1 MQKPTA
7 SPPTMQYIAKKRKE
21 CKAKG
26 IEAATSLLPGA
37 PSERGN
43 PRFVL
48 WDTPGA
54 KVAALGEVSIDDGAP
69 HGAVAQAWVPSICP
83 CVDTSGND
91 AYSAVADKYQPSAGS
106 PVFYGTSF
114 TCSKPT
120 IVDVPLNYIQ
130 VMMNSLVPQ
139 RGPSFCCCK
148 PTSACCGG
156 ETDDHSSC
164 GKCCTGCLVNITKC
178 ALATQCYEQHDVEF
192 FETHEEALE
201 ALLALP
207 HDPAVPEELTGVWS
221 FEGNPW
227 GEQLVSF
234 AVFDFDK
241 EKYELRGDHI
251 FIREGWIERGDAC
264 GALQQCLMA
273 LGAGPGTNLYFP
285 NGKDGDLVKGTMNLT
300 LDCRCC
306 PGAICCY
313 PCTKVLGPET
323 CPNAAPGYPGYCI
336 QVCDCI
342 NANSFTSIGKGP
354 EPGGMNW
361 RNRQSGFC
369 GLPMT
374 CCNFSYTARR
384 VATKNGPI
392 EPDWELYKTWVEARS
407 GTQRTMRMK
416 TTPFKEYPSG
426 APDSLSMGR

>member
-1 MQKPTA
+1 M
-7 SPPTMQYIAKKRKE
+7 
-21 CKAKG
+21 
-26 IEAATSLLPGA
+26 
-37 PSERGN
+37 
-43 PRFVL
+43 
-48 WDTPGA
+48 
-54 KVAALGEVSIDDGAP
+54 
-69 HGAVAQAWVPSICP
+69 
-83 CVDTSGND
+83 
-91 AYSAVADKYQPSAGS
+91 
-106 PVFYGTSF
+106 
-114 TCSKPT
+114 
-120 IVDVPLNYIQ
+120 
-130 VMMNSLVPQ
+130 
-139 RGPSFCCCK
+139 
-148 PTSACCGG
+148 
-156 ETDDHSSC
+156 
-164 GKCCTGCLVNITKC
+164 
-178 ALATQCYEQHDVEF
+178 
-192 FETHEEALE
+192 
-201 ALLALP
+201 
-207 HDPAVPEELTGVWS
+207 PEELTGVWS

-241 EKYELRGDHI
+241 EKCVPPPALPSRPISPRVGSSLPGRSARLRLLLLRADGWGAGRRRRAVPSGGAPPLRRYELRGDHI

-354 EPGGMNW
+354 APGGMNW

-392 EPDWELYKTWVEARS
+392 EPDWELYKTWRERA
-407 GTQRTMRMK
+407 
-416 TTPFKEYPSG
+416 
-426 APDSLSMGR
+426 APPPHA